1 MCGALS
7 GGWVCKCKRGGRPSK
22 EGLAA
27 LLKLLTSLGVRSPV
41 LRRTDGLPPAGYM
54 FQNQDG

>member
-1 MCGALS
+1 MS